1 MAVDFHVVLRPTR
14 CLALLKL
21 QKRQVLFDTTKKVAT
36 RSESSATTH
45 RSTRWARPRLLK
57 LVAKC
62 RTLAGLLS
70 QRIVPKPRQIAE
82 RPIRSE

>member
-21 QKRQVLFDTTKKVAT
+21 QKSQVLFDTPKKVAN
-36 RSESSATTH
+36 RSESSA
-45 RSTRWARPRLLK
+45 TRWARPRLLK
-57 LVAKC
+57 MVAKC